1 MIKISLTFVCTSELR
16 TLVRCRFNNTEPKN
30 LSRGQGIL
38 GLGAS
43 LFSAALLLPG
53 VRILSNESCD
63 SGVGGTMYPDLCPV
77 SILLIPT
84 NDEPMRLKC
93 VKTNKTVKSHYQPT
107 RLQYL

>member
-43 LFSAALLLPG
+43 LLSAVLLLPG
-53 VRILSNESCD
+53 VRIISNESCD

-84 NDEPMRLKC
+84 NDEIEMC
-93 VKTNKTVKSHYQPT
+93 QNKQDC
-107 RLQYL
+107 